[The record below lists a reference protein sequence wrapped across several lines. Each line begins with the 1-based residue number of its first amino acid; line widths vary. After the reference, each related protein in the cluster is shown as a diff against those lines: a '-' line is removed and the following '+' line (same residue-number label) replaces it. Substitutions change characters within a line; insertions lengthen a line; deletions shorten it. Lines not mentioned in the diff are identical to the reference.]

1 MMHVSDIPGV
11 VDVALIASTAG
22 PPRSPL
28 VPTWLA
34 VTAATIT
41 LVGLMIHMRLL
52 MTADIPPSRRRIR
65 TVNGWLMLAA
75 IPLLAYAFGFA
86 SPSQARLFGLVWAGS
101 VGLIGIIVMLAM
113 LDILNN
119 WRLHRRAARALR
131 SDLNALR
138 SQHRTGATTS
148 EVHGPQP

>member
-1 MMHVSDIPGV
+1 MMQVPDISSMF
-11 VDVALIASTAG
+11 DATLLAQAAG

-41 LVGLMIHMRLL
+41 LIGLMIHMRFL
-52 MTADIPPSRRRIR
+52 MTADIPPSRKRIR

-119 WRLHRRAARALR
+119 WRLHRRASRALR
-131 SDLNALR
+131 DDLNAMR
-138 SQHRTGATTS
+138 SQHRGGVTTS
-148 EVHGPQP
+148 EIHGPQS